1 MRDVVGH
8 LRWWRTCAKMQMNQS
23 LPQVLEHTRQ
33 PTVNAAIDRSRRGRV
48 ATVNGVVC
56 FAGVDWWY
64 HNRGHSE
71 CQIMKRLGARMPVL
85 WVNSIGMRLPS
96 SGKTELPLRR
106 YLRKL
111 RSTLKFLR
119 RDASGMW
126 VYSPLFVPIY
136 KPWAFKLNGILL
148 ALQIKPICTWI
159 RLRKPAVFITVPT
172 AAMAAERV
180 AKGKMVF
187 NRSDE
192 FSAFREA
199 DADAIRP
206 LELRLLSRSDTVI
219 YVNRGLLEREQSLT
233 RDARYLGH
241 GVDWTH
247 FAVEREN
254 TIAPDAIKSLP
265 KPIVGFYGALDDYT
279 VDLELMIKVAR
290 HLKQGTLLV
299 IGPKAMDISR
309 LEAEPNVRYLGPI
322 PYADLPTYA
331 AHFDVAL
338 MPWLQNE
345 WIAACNPI
353 KLKEYLAMGFPVVTT
368 KFAELKPYEHLVYPA
383 ATHEQFLAGVDCA
396 LVENDPAQREQ
407 RRQSVR
413 ADSWDA
419 AADRVAEMLNLPP
432 RRGGDQCAE

>member
-1 MRDVVGH
+1 MSTSE
-8 LRWWRTCAKMQMNQS
+8 LILC
-23 LPQVLEHTRQ
+23 
-33 PTVNAAIDRSRRGRV
+33 RSTPGTKT
-48 ATVNGVVC
+48 ADGVIC

-71 CQIMKRLGARMPVL
+71 CQIMRRLAKRVPVV
-85 WVNSIGMRLPS
+85 WVNSIGMRFPTK
-96 SGKTELPLRR
+96 GKTELPWRR
-106 YLRKL
+106 YLRKAK
-111 RSTLKFLR
+111 STLKGLR
-119 RDASGMW
+119 RDESGMW
-126 VYSPLFVPIY
+126 VFSPLFIPIY
-136 KPWAFKLNGILL
+136 RPSVLKLNGVLL
-148 ALQIKPICTWI
+148 ATQLKVISAALGIKSPS
-159 RLRKPAVFITVPT
+159 AFVTVPT
-172 AAMAAERV
+172 AIGAADRIAMGRL
-180 AKGKMVF
+180 VF

-192 FSAFREA
+192 FSTFREA
-199 DADAIRP
+199 DSSLIYP
-206 LELRLLSRSDTVI
+206 LERRLLERADTVI
-219 YVNRGLLEREQSLT
+219 YVNRGLLEREQPHV

-241 GVDWTH
+241 GVDWSH

-254 TIAPDAIKSLP
+254 LPLPNAIKALP

-290 HLKQGTLLV
+290 HIKQGTLLV
-299 IGPKAMDISR
+299 IGPQAMDTSR

-322 PYADLPTYA
+322 PYAELPKYA

-353 KLKEYLAMGFPVVTT
+353 KLKEYLAMGFPVVTM

-383 ATHEQFLAGVDCA
+383 ATHEQFLAGVDSA
-396 LVENDPAQREQ
+396 LAENNTALREQ

-419 AADRVAEMLNLPP
+419 AADSVAEMLNLPP
-432 RRGGDQCAE
+432 RRGGDKCAE